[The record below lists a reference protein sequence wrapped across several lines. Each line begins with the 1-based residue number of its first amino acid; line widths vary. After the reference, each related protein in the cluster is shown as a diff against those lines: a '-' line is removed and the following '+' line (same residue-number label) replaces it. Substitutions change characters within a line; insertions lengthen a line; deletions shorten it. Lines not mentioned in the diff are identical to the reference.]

1 MEKENNPTFDRLPFA
16 VEQLNQ
22 KFDYLLQLFK
32 EGEPGQ
38 KQQAELLNVP
48 EAAKFLN
55 LAIPTVY
62 SMVSRGEL
70 PFFKPK
76 GTKRLYFRKSL
87 LIDWIQSGR
96 KLTNAERR
104 EQAAKHLKTPKR
116 KEG

>member
-1 MEKENNPTFDRLPFA
+1 MENPNQPTFDRLPLA

-22 KFDYLLQLFK
+22 KFDYLLKLLK
-32 EGEPGQ
+32 TGEPQQ
-38 KQQAELLNVP
+38 KAELLNVP

-76 GTKRLYFRKSL
+76 GTKRLYFKRSL
-87 LIDWIQSGR
+87 LIEWIQSGR
-96 KLTNAERR
+96 KLTNEERK
-104 EQAAKHLKTPKR
+104 EQAAKHLKAPKR